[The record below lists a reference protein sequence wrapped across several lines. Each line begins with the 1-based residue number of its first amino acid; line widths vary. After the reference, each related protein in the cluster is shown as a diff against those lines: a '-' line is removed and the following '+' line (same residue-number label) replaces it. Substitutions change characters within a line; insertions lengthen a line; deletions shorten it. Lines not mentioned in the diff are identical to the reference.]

1 MVRQCISWF
10 GLLLI
15 AGLVACGGDDSRQ
28 AAGGGGGGRGGRGGG
43 RARRVQALPVKVES
57 VVREGISSYILRNTT
72 LEAERWVD
80 VRSRTSGQVIS
91 IVKEEGDPV
100 RTGTILAGLDAAEI
114 KITVAQRKVA
124 FQEAKQRYEREEAVF
139 QRNLGSQERYE
150 NAKTQMES
158 ASAQLEQA
166 KLD

>member
-15 AGLVACGGDDSRQ
+15 AGLVACGGDDSQ
-28 AAGGGGGGRGGRGGG
+28 QTAGGRGG

-57 VVREGISSYILRNTT
+57 VVRQEIASYILRNTT

-100 RTGTILAGLDAAEI
+100 RSGTVLARLDAAEI
-114 KITVAQRKVA
+114 KITVAQREVA
-124 FQEAKQRYEREEAVF
+124 FREAKQRFSRKSDDH
-139 QRNLGSQERYE
+139 LGLHKYMSIYIYIY
-150 NAKTQMES
+150 
-158 ASAQLEQA
+158 
-166 KLD
+166 